1 MSNSQIPI
9 TPLILGS
16 AGLVPFFALL
26 AGGWLLP
33 PPDSGLAVRYL
44 AYYGAIVLGFVGAL
58 HWAFA
63 MILPI
68 DPFDR
73 GRVYGWSIVPALA
86 GWLAL
91 MLPTRAGLLLMSVM
105 FLVHY
110 GMDRRLARDTPVPAW
125 YLRLRLLLSLGAV
138 IALLGS
144 IPRAS

>member
-1 MSNSQIPI
+1 MPNSRIPI
-9 TPLILGS
+9 TPLILGCGS
-16 AGLVPFFALL
+16 LVPFFALL

-44 AYYGAIVLGFVGAL
+44 AYYGAVMLGFVGAL

-73 GRVYGWSIVPALA
+73 GRIYGWSIVPALA

-91 MLPTRAGLLLMSVM
+91 MLPTRVGLILMAVM
-105 FLVHY
+105 FAVHY
-110 GMDRRLARDTPVPAW
+110 AMDLRLARDTPVPAW
-125 YLRLRLLLSLGAV
+125 YLRLRFWLSAGAIVNLLA
-138 IALLGS
+138 S
-144 IPRAS
+144 IPRAA